1 MPHHRVD
8 EFLRQGRVVNRV
20 RQNLAWFWSAS
31 TWHTLFRGPFRPL
44 RSVFRSAL
52 LSIRN
57 ACGVQ
62 RSTNNVIPDTR
73 QILHTA
79 TTDQHDGVFLQVVL
93 HTRNVSCH
101 FISVVQSHASY
112 FPHL

>member
-1 MPHHRVD
+1 MPYHRVD
-8 EFLRQGRVVNRV
+8 ESLRQRRVVTRV

-31 TWHTLFRGPFRPL
+31 TWHTLFRGRFRPL

-62 RSTNNVIPDTR
+62 RSTNYVIPDAR

-79 TTDQHDGVFLQVVL
+79 TADQHDGVFLQVVP
-93 HTRNVSCH
+93 HTWNVTCH
-101 FISVVQSHASY
+101 FDSLVHAHAS
-112 FPHL
+112 HLP